1 MKKDVLKAECIQIL
15 ADRFRVENNIPQTV
29 KTLKKITIEGKVST
43 SSTFVFENCTALE
56 EVNVIGNNIQLGE
69 GFFSGCTALKKV
81 FITHMGMDNG
91 SISSSAFDISA
102 TAEVYL
108 NVPNNFVWTGKVPAN
123 VTVYVPEEC
132 LASFKEEWLVED
144 NQIQAY
150 DFSNREDE

>member
-1 MKKDVLKAECIQIL
+1 MDH
-15 ADRFRVENNIPQTV
+15 QTFSGC
-29 KTLKKITIEGKVST
+29 TALKKITIEGNVST

-56 EVNVIGNNIQLGE
+56 EVNVVGNNIQLGE

-81 FITHMGMDNG
+81 FITHMGTGNSG
-91 SISSSAFDISA
+91 ISSSAFDISA
-102 TAEVYL
+102 TAGVYL
-108 NVPNNFVWTGKVPAN
+108 NVPNSFAWTGKVPAN